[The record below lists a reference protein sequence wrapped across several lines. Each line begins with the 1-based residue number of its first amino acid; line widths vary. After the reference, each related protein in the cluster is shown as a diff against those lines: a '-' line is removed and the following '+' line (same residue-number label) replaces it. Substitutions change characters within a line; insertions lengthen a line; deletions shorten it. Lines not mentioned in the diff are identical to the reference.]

1 MKYILLFLLLSCTGV
16 WAQVVDAPS
25 GGMAIPRAKSNATPV
40 PAAPSTESN
49 FTITPEK
56 KSEFKYPTFT
66 VGDDRKNFSM
76 YEKDEFVNRGSEFAV
91 KANEIIKPRGESNV
105 AYRGNQYFG
114 EVKTKTKFI
123 QVMARDFAYAD
134 GDRIKVMV
142 NDRVIMSE
150 IVLTNEFKSVMITL
164 DPGFNKID
172 FEALNQGTSG
182 PNTAEFRVYDDKNE
196 LISNNEWNLAT
207 GFKASVMVV
216 KE

>member
-1 MKYILLFLLLSCTGV
+1 
-16 WAQVVDAPS
+16 
-25 GGMAIPRAKSNATPV
+25 
-40 PAAPSTESN
+40 
-49 FTITPEK
+49 
-56 KSEFKYPTFT
+56 
-66 VGDDRKNFSM
+66 
-76 YEKDEFVNRGSEFAV
+76 
-91 KANEIIKPRGESNV
+91 
-105 AYRGNQYFG
+105 
-114 EVKTKTKFI
+114 
-123 QVMARDFAYAD
+123 MARDFAYAD